1 VYSATAL
8 SGLLMDIPLRV
19 GLKAGANGGSGF
31 ERRVDFQLVQQRV
44 VHGITIRVAT
54 QMRGEARRPRPMSLL
69 APVMNHAFDMCSS
82 P

>member
-1 VYSATAL
+1 
-8 SGLLMDIPLRV
+8 MDIPLRV

-54 QMRGEARRPRPMSLL
+54 QMRGD
-69 APVMNHAFDMCSS
+69 AFAGELTRGNIGAIPATAESGNTR
-82 P
+82 